1 MVQLTMWGL
10 EQYNSSVVQAAAAG
24 LVAQSKNLLMHNWR
38 GYDGSNSAAEGFAGQ
53 GRYVCENYG
62 ADTGECFSY
71 SSSAVPM

>member
-1 MVQLTMWGL
+1 
-10 EQYNSSVVQAAAAG
+10 
-24 LVAQSKNLLMHNWR
+24 MHNWR